1 MPQSLPM
8 DQFPQKFI
16 SELPTSSKMEFMR
29 FLFASMN
36 ADELEE
42 SVHQLK
48 TAMRSRRV
56 EERIKEDPKLATLD
70 SGLVRLD
77 PNSTKRN
84 EVDFE
89 DVEWISHKEDFLI
102 GPTGRIFTARFQLK
116 KDEIEG
122 PDGKVWCSLAGIRAK
137 YRGLRAQSGTQ
148 FDSDGESR
156 RMLHFFWDPVDE
168 QQHTF
173 VGMKELLQLVWEDL
187 GLPISEDRNEVVKSL
202 LKLFWGRWTTAKI
215 NFVADDDQP
224 LSMQVEQPTIM
235 DIILQ
240 ELFETKTWDCDQK
253 KWSASKGLN

>member
-1 MPQSLPM
+1 MH
-8 DQFPQKFI
+8 
-16 SELPTSSKMEFMR
+16 
-29 FLFASMN
+29 

-48 TAMRSRRV
+48 TAMRNRRV

-187 GLPISEDRNEVVKSL
+187 GLPIAEDRNEV
-202 LKLFWGRWTTAKI
+202 I
-215 NFVADDDQP
+215 
-224 LSMQVEQPTIM
+224 
-235 DIILQ
+235 
-240 ELFETKTWDCDQK
+240 
-253 KWSASKGLN
+253 